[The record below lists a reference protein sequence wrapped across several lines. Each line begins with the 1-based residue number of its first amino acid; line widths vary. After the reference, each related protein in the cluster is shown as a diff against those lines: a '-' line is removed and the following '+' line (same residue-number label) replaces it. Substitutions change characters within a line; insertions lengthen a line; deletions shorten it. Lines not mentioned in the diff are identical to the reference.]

1 MKWQVMKIKILAKRI
16 LPVCLWNY
24 LADIYGNYLN
34 GYSQRSF
41 AQEGEDLLLNRI
53 IGKQRKG
60 FYVDIGAHHP
70 VRFSNTYLFYKRGW
84 HGINIEPNP
93 RLASLFRRYRP
104 NDVNLELGIS
114 EQAGEL
120 TYWMFD
126 EPALNSFDRDL
137 SEKRIQETTY
147 KLTGTRKVKVDRL
160 DSVLE
165 EYAQPAT
172 GIDIMTIDTEGHD
185 LAVLRSNNW
194 ERFRPRWLLVES
206 LTREPLDKITSE
218 QHRFLQKQSYYLYAK
233 TVNTYIYRDKRE

>member
-1 MKWQVMKIKILAKRI
+1 MMKIKIFAKRF
-16 LPVCLWNY
+16 LPVSLWNF
-24 LADIYGNYLN
+24 LADIYGIYLN
-34 GYSQRSF
+34 GYAQRSY
-41 AQEGEDLLLNRI
+41 AQEGEDLLLKRI
-53 IGKQRKG
+53 LGKQSKG
-60 FYVDIGAHHP
+60 FYVDVGAHHP

-93 RLASLFRRYRP
+93 RVASLFKRFRP

-114 EQAGEL
+114 EQPGEL

-126 EPALNSFDRDL
+126 EPALNSFDREL
-137 SEKRIQETTY
+137 SEKRVRETAY
-147 KLTGTRKVKVDRL
+147 KLKGTRKVKVDRL

-172 GIDIMTIDTEGHD
+172 DIDIMTIDTEGHD

-206 LTREPLDKITSE
+206 LTHEPLDKITSE
-218 QHRFLQKQSYYLYAK
+218 QHRFLQEQSYDLYSK
-233 TVNTYIYRDKRE
+233 TVNTYIYRDKRG